1 MKSAVGEASAVGGRV
16 GRIVSTV
23 AVEIGVGG
31 MLVGAGV
38 DVDWIAETSGVV
50 QAAKRNKETMINFF
64 MINIICHCE
73 EGALPDD
80 TCAALPAR

>member
-1 MKSAVGEASAVGGRV
+1 MNAAVGEASAVWGRV

-31 MLVGAGV
+31 MFVGAGV

-64 MINIICHCE
+64 MINIICHCK